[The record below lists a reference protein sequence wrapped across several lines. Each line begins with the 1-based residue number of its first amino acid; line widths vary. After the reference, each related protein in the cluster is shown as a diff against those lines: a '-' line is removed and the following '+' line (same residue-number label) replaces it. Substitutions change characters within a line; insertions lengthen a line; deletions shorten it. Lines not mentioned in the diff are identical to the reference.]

1 MPWRGRCCGLP
12 NTSKPSDRLDQRC
25 EVMSDTGGVR
35 EDLPPVCATCGSQ
48 FECFGGRPPTG
59 VGGWFECGHRC
70 GVCSGPLDD
79 GRSVMEHP
87 GLGALIHLACSPVP
101 SEPEAAFELL

>member
-1 MPWRGRCCGLP
+1 
-12 NTSKPSDRLDQRC
+12 
-25 EVMSDTGGVR
+25 MSDTGGVR

-59 VGGWFECGHRC
+59 AGVWFECGHRC
-70 GVCSGPLDD
+70 GVCSGPLHD